1 LFRKHWDELR
11 GAFHQAE
18 GSPLAGVRGELDR
31 SYRSAGNSI
40 VEILDGEKRIGLA
53 TIVNRSGFML
63 TKASILPECFD
74 CRLADGRVLAG
85 TIARTVRKHDVAVVR
100 IDAADLAP
108 IEWSTAGEPTI
119 GSALALAAADA
130 TPALGFISH
139 EPFAFPAEPGHLRAK
154 LRDTDDEL
162 QVEELRETPSD
173 SIFMAIPA
181 STLRPGD
188 ILLAMDGHSLS
199 NLESYCKYLD
209 VNAGDPAAV
218 SGDAVRLVVRRGDE
232 KVELREVLGP
242 PTFPR
247 LAGQTP
253 RSTGFSR
260 ALSVDTNATTE
271 MCGGPLI
278 DRNGEAVGIVIAW
291 RKSGWMLALPADIA
305 KSIANNN
312 AD

>member
-1 LFRKHWDELR
+1 
-11 GAFHQAE
+11 
-18 GSPLAGVRGELDR
+18 
-31 SYRSAGNSI
+31 
-40 VEILDGEKRIGLA
+40 
-53 TIVNRSGFML
+53 
-63 TKASILPECFD
+63 
-74 CRLADGRVLAG
+74 
-85 TIARTVRKHDVAVVR
+85 
-100 IDAADLAP
+100 
-108 IEWSTAGEPTI
+108 
-119 GSALALAAADA
+119 
-130 TPALGFISH
+130 
-139 EPFAFPAEPGHLRAK
+139 
-154 LRDTDDEL
+154 
-162 QVEELRETPSD
+162 
-173 SIFMAIPA
+173 MAIPA